1 MPDAKTDFTTNI
13 PAKIAANPDKAKEI
27 GATFLFKISGD
38 DGGTWYLD
46 LKETVGVSPGDAE
59 GLTPD
64 CTLELTDEDWKT
76 MSENPGAAMQ
86 LYFQGKLKVSGNAM
100 LATKL
105 QQILA

>member
-1 MPDAKTDFTTNI
+1 MPDARTDFTTNI
-13 PAKIAANPDKAKEI
+13 PAKISANPEKAQAI
-27 GATFLFKISGD
+27 GANFLFKISGD
-38 DGGTWYLD
+38 DGGTWFVD
-46 LKETVGVSPGDAE
+46 LKETVGVTVGE
-59 GLTPD
+59 GGAAD
-64 CTLELTDEDWKT
+64 CTLELTDADWKT